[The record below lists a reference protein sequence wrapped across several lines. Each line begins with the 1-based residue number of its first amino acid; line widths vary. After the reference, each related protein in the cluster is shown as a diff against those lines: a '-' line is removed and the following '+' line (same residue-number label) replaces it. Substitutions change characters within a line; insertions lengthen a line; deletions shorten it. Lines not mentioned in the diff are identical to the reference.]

1 VCHFQHN
8 PISASGGFWYAIST
22 RSRQEKFAAA
32 ILGNIV
38 GGAPHEEIENTLI
51 GCRPES
57 RLIVSIEL
65 LQRSLAVSVYSFHV
79 EPVDD
84 SRGVNA

>member
-1 VCHFQHN
+1 VSHFQHN
-8 PISASGGFWYAIST
+8 SISASEDFWYAVST
-22 RSRQEKFAAA
+22 CSRREKFATA

-38 GGAPHEEIENTLI
+38 GRTLHEEIENTLI
-51 GCRPES
+51 GCELES

-84 SRGVNA
+84 SRGVAA